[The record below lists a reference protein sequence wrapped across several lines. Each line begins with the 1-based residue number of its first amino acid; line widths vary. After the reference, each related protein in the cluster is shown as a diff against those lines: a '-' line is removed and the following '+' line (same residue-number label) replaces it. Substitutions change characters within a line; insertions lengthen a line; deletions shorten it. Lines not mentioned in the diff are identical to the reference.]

1 MRRVQGTAWISEYSG
16 NDCTC
21 IVYRTTNVTYKKRR
35 TA

>member
-1 MRRVQGTAWISEYSG
+1 MRRIQGTAWIGEYSG
-16 NDCTC
+16 NDCTW